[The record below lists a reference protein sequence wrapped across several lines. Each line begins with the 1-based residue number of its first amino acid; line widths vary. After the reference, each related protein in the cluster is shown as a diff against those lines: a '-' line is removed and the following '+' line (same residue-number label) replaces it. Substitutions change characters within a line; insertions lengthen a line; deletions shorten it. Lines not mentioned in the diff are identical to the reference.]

1 MPKNPQQLV
10 FEREAMVEVRTDNES
25 APVCKGKLRC
35 FESFADKSRTKH
47 QRILVILG
55 VI

>member
-1 MPKNPQQLV
+1 MN
-10 FEREAMVEVRTDNES
+10 NES
-25 APVCKGKLRC
+25 VPVCKGKLRC

-47 QRILVILG
+47 QRILVISG